1 MTVDA
6 VLQNPAR
13 DHRMADR
20 RGPVPLELA
29 QLLNGAPPADRD
41 RAWTALVATHSR
53 LLMAVARTL
62 GAEHDSVMDAYTYVL
77 ERLREDDYRR
87 LRAYVA
93 DNRAS
98 FTTWLVVVA
107 RGLCVDHYRRQY
119 GRTPRGNGTASGTR
133 VERTFRRRLFELA
146 PTMVDL
152 ASLVDEQGLAAD
164 ESVQVAQRNQALA
177 LVLETL
183 DPADRVLLKLRFED
197 DLPAREI
204 ATILQM
210 PSAFHVYR
218 RLASLYTSLRRHL
231 VARGVESSA
240 P

>member
-1 MTVDA
+1 
-6 VLQNPAR
+6 
-13 DHRMADR
+13 
-20 RGPVPLELA
+20 
-29 QLLNGAPPADRD
+29 
-41 RAWTALVATHSR
+41 
-53 LLMAVARTL
+53 
-62 GAEHDSVMDAYTYVL
+62 
-77 ERLREDDYRR
+77 
-87 LRAYVA
+87 
-93 DNRAS
+93 
-98 FTTWLVVVA
+98 
-107 RGLCVDHYRRQY
+107 
-119 GRTPRGNGTASGTR
+119 
-133 VERTFRRRLFELA
+133 
-146 PTMVDL
+146 MVDL

-218 RLASLYTSLRRHL
+218 RLASLYTSLRRRL

>member
-1 MTVDA
+1 MSVDA

-13 DHRMADR
+13 DRRMADQAR
-20 RGPVPLELA
+20 AVPPELA

-41 RAWTALVATHSR
+41 RAWSTLVASHSR
-53 LLMAVARTL
+53 LLMGVARTTA
-62 GAEHDSVMDAYTYVL
+62 AEHDGVMDAYTYVL
-77 ERLREDDYRR
+77 ERLREDDHRR

-93 DNRAS
+93 DGRAT

-107 RGLCVDHYRRQY
+107 RGLCVDHHRRRY
-119 GRTPRGNGTASGTR
+119 GRTPRGNGTGSDTR
-133 VERTFRRRLFELA
+133 PERAFRRRLLDLTPA
-146 PTMVDL
+146 MVDL
-152 ASLVDEQGLAAD
+152 ASIVDERDLAAD

-177 LVLETL
+177 VALGTL
-183 DPADRVLLKLRFED
+183 DPADRVLLKLRFDD

-204 ATILQM
+204 ATILRM
-210 PSAFHVYR
+210 PTAFHVYR
-218 RLASLYTSLRRHL
+218 RLASVCASLRRCL

>member
-13 DHRMADR
+13 DHRMADH
-20 RGPVPLELA
+20 RGAVPPELA

-41 RAWTALVATHSR
+41 RAWTTLVATHSR
-53 LLMAVARTL
+53 LLMGVARTI
-62 GAEHDSVMDAYTYVL
+62 ATEHDGVMDAYTYVL

-93 DNRAS
+93 DSRAT

-107 RGLCVDHYRRQY
+107 RGLCVDHHRRRY
-119 GRTPRGNGTASGTR
+119 GRTPRGNGTEYGSGSQR
-133 VERTFRRRLFELA
+133 AVRRRLFELV
-146 PTMVDL
+146 PSMVDL
-152 ASLVDEQGLAAD
+152 ASIVDEHDLAAD
-164 ESVQVAQRNQALA
+164 ESVQVAQRDQALA
-177 LVLETL
+177 VVLDTL